1 MEEDEGSAAATEA
14 AAEAEDE
21 YRVWK
26 KNTPFLYDLVI
37 SHALEWPSLT
47 VQWLPAPSSSSSS
60 QAPIHGLL
68 LGTHTSDDAP
78 NFLMLSSVRFPL
90 RSAPATADS
99 APIPSIEIYQ
109 SVRHDGEV
117 NRARFMPQ
125 KPDIV
130 ATKTCGSDVHVFDCG
145 RRRLGSPSDGEDC
158 APDVLLR
165 GHSTEGYG
173 ISWNPMKEGRLLSGS
188 YDSKICLW
196 DVGEISR
203 VKSLDAYQVFE
214 AHSAAV
220 EDVAWHSRNENLFGS
235 VGDDHM
241 LMIWDL
247 RSSSPEKPQHSVT
260 AHQDEVNSLSFSP
273 FNEWILATASADSNI
288 NLFDLRK
295 LTTGLHTFSSHT
307 AAAFQVEWSP
317 NHETILASCAED
329 KRLMVWDLSRIGDEQ
344 TEEDAEDGPPE
355 LLFAHGGH
363 TAKISEFSWHPS
375 EPWVIAS
382 VAEDN
387 ILQVW
392 KMAESIYRDDY
403 YNIHN
408 EEDDVH
414 AVAL

>member
-1 MEEDEGSAAATEA
+1 MFWRVKRREPGGDIENLEKMEEDEGSAAATEA

-214 AHSAAV
+214 V
-220 EDVAWHSRNENLFGS
+220 
-235 VGDDHM
+235 
-241 LMIWDL
+241 I
-247 RSSSPEKPQHSVT
+247 PQRV
-260 AHQDEVNSLSFSP
+260 F
-273 FNEWILATASADSNI
+273 
-288 NLFDLRK
+288 
-295 LTTGLHTFSSHT
+295 
-307 AAAFQVEWSP
+307 
-317 NHETILASCAED
+317 
-329 KRLMVWDLSRIGDEQ
+329 
-344 TEEDAEDGPPE
+344 
-355 LLFAHGGH
+355 
-363 TAKISEFSWHPS
+363 
-375 EPWVIAS
+375 
-382 VAEDN
+382 
-387 ILQVW
+387 
-392 KMAESIYRDDY
+392 
-403 YNIHN
+403 
-408 EEDDVH
+408 
-414 AVAL
+414 